1 MIEDDWAK
9 SKQRCFNPSE
19 TQSNFEI
26 IVEKGWRS
34 NELCKKRR
42 NGKRIQDVIDFRLF
56 VSQIKEMEGNFSH
69 LKFRFG
75 NKDGGGFN
83 GGNGEENEGEKNTR
97 RVVELC

>member
-1 MIEDDWAK
+1 
-9 SKQRCFNPSE
+9 
-19 TQSNFEI
+19 
-26 IVEKGWRS
+26 
-34 NELCKKRR
+34 
-42 NGKRIQDVIDFRLF
+42 
-56 VSQIKEMEGNFSH
+56 MEGNFSH